1 MEMWNVCECV
11 SMFCHRF
18 ACEKM
23 NRLTVDVIDTRIALH
38 SEMQYTIA
46 KPLFF
51 LYSIDANAI
60 LIIHSVLASI
70 LHSLDLCLFILFL
83 FFVSSDRAISEWKK
97 KNNETA
103 AAKHSIINHH
113 YTYTNPF
120 WMRFMP
126 IDCRL
131 ESGASTRGSRNR
143 LDLPPPSIQQRH
155 NWSGSCDKFIH
166 CSWLHKCITA
176 VCVRCDCAWN
186 NNISPLNI
194 NVYTVFSF
202 YFRDTHLSM
211 LKQLSNEF
219 ENSREIQIEA
229 MYVVDV
235 ENADICPAQTR
246 NQANTLF
253 AVMRMFLH
261 TEISQFLRN
270 AQAMVNVFD
279 CVVFGV
285 GQRQHEYALNSVA
298 ENDNFANLNIKW
310 LTMKPAQKRR
320 SGRNHR
326 KFWLYKKWRQN
337 FYDIFCDPIP
347 SFIYFNTVKNVLGML
362 ITLIIVRLIKSTLN
376 AQFRQNTKRT

>member
-1 MEMWNVCECV
+1 
-11 SMFCHRF
+11 
-18 ACEKM
+18 
-23 NRLTVDVIDTRIALH
+23 
-38 SEMQYTIA
+38 
-46 KPLFF
+46 
-51 LYSIDANAI
+51 
-60 LIIHSVLASI
+60 
-70 LHSLDLCLFILFL
+70 
-83 FFVSSDRAISEWKK
+83 
-97 KNNETA
+97 
-103 AAKHSIINHH
+103 
-113 YTYTNPF
+113 
-120 WMRFMP
+120 
-126 IDCRL
+126 
-131 ESGASTRGSRNR
+131 
-143 LDLPPPSIQQRH
+143 
-155 NWSGSCDKFIH
+155 
-166 CSWLHKCITA
+166 
-176 VCVRCDCAWN
+176 
-186 NNISPLNI
+186 
-194 NVYTVFSF
+194 
-202 YFRDTHLSM
+202 M

-320 SGRNHR
+320 SRRNHR

-362 ITLIIVRLIKSTLN
+362 ITLIIVRSIKSTLN